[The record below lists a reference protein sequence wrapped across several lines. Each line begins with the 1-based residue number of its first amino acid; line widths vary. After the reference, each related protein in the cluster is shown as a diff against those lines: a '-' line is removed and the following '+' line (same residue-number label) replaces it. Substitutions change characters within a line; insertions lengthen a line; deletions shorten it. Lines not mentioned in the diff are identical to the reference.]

1 MLHKIFKGLAP
12 VAALPPEPQ
21 VLGSGSK
28 ARVLEVASAEG
39 GTVVVP
45 RANVELI
52 EG

>member
-1 MLHKIFKGLAP
+1 MIGT
-12 VAALPPEPQ
+12 VGSLPPEPH

-28 ARVLEVASAEG
+28 ARVLEVQLTEG